1 MRNLKEYANRCMKQL
16 DDIGVEYG
24 AVLSFQI
31 NTRAKHRWGQCI
43 RLYSNG
49 LVCFTI
55 NINTMLLDEKNSEQ
69 ALIDTLM
76 HELLHTCK
84 GCFTHKN
91 EWKRLAE
98 KVNKIYNYNIKRTVS
113 AVDYG
118 IEIETEDI
126 AEPKYKIQCTG
137 CGQVYTRQRKSKVV
151 AHPEN
156 YRCYDCGGE
165 LILI

>member
-1 MRNLKEYANRCMKQL
+1 MRNLQEYANRCMKQL
-16 DDIGVEYG
+16 DAVDIKYG
-24 AVLSFQI
+24 NVLAFEI
-31 NTRAKHRWGQCI
+31 NTRAKNRWGQCERVSSI
-43 RLYSNG
+43 LN
-49 LVCFTI
+49 CFTI
-55 NINTMLLDEKNSEQ
+55 NINCMLLDEKNSEQ

-84 GCFTHKN
+84 GCFNHKN

-98 KVNKIYNYNIKRTVS
+98 KVNKIYNYNIKRTYS
-113 AVDYG
+113 LVDYG

-137 CGQVYTRQRKSKVV
+137 CGRVYTRQRKSKVIV
-151 AHPEN
+151 HPEN
-156 YRCYDCGGE
+156 YRCCNCGGE

>member
-1 MRNLKEYANRCMKQL
+1 MRNLQEYANRCMKQL

-31 NTRAKHRWGQCI
+31 NTRAKHRWGQCK
-43 RLYSNG
+43 RLCSNG
-49 LVCFTI
+49 LNCFTI
-55 NINTMLLDEKNSEQ
+55 NINHILLDEKNDEQ

-84 GCFTHKN
+84 GCFNHKN

-113 AVDYG
+113 EVDYG
-118 IEIETEDI
+118 IEIETENI
-126 AEPKYKIQCTG
+126 TEPKYKIQCSK
-137 CGQVYTRQRKSKVV
+137 CGKVYTRQRKSKVIT
-151 AHPEN
+151 HSEN
-156 YRCYDCGGE
+156 YRCYDCGGK

>member
-1 MRNLKEYANRCMKQL
+1 MRNLQECANRCMKQL
-16 DDIGVEYG
+16 DDIDIKYG
-24 AVLSFQI
+24 NVLAFEI
-31 NTRAKHRWGQCI
+31 NTRAKHRWGQCK
-43 RLYSNG
+43 RVSSTLN
-49 LVCFTI
+49 CFTI
-55 NINTMLLDEKNSEQ
+55 NINCMLLDEKNSEQ

-84 GCFTHKN
+84 GCFNHKN

-98 KVNKIYNYNIKRTVS
+98 KVNEIYNYNIKRTYS
-113 AVDYG
+113 EVDY
-118 IEIETEDI
+118 EIETEDV

-137 CGQVYTRQRKSKVV
+137 CGQVFTRQRKSKVV